1 MRLGY
6 LGPPGTFSEE
16 ALRAATDAAGAELVP
31 WPTIH
36 ATVMAVQDGAVDRA
50 LVPIENA
57 LEGAVDA
64 TLDAL
69 AVETRDVA
77 IVGESVLPIRNCLI
91 ARPGVARGDV
101 TVVVSHPQPL
111 AQCARYLRAELP
123 RAEVRAATSSAE
135 AVRSVAETDEPWAAL
150 GTRTAARLYGCDVLA
165 EGVDDDP
172 DNATRF
178 VWVARAG
185 EPGGG
190 ASGSGA
196 WRTSLVFAGAGD
208 SQPGWL
214 VRCLSEFSERG
225 VNLTKIESRPLRGRL
240 GHYRFWADVD
250 GRAADGP
257 VAEAIERLHAHCE
270 EVRVLGSYPAAP
282 AAEPGRPPRYT
293 PARGQPS

>member
-16 ALRAATDAAGAELVP
+16 ALRAAADTARAELVP
-31 WPTIH
+31 CPTIH
-36 ATVMAVQDGAVDRA
+36 ATVMAVQDGDVDRA

-57 LEGAVDA
+57 IEGAVDA

-69 AVETRDVA
+69 AVDTRDVA
-77 IVGESVLPIRNCLI
+77 IVGESVLRIRNCLI
-91 ARPGVARGDV
+91 ARDEVTPADV

-111 AQCARYLRAELP
+111 AQCARYLRAELGH
-123 RAEVRAATSSAE
+123 AAVRAATSSAE
-135 AVRSVAETDEPWAAL
+135 AVRTVAETDEPWAAL
-150 GTRTAARLYGCDVLA
+150 GTRTAAHLYGCRVLA
-165 EGVDDDP
+165 EGIDDDP

-178 VWVARAG
+178 VWLAREGSPAA
-185 EPGGG
+185 GG
-190 ASGSGA
+190 AVGGA

-214 VRCLSEFSERG
+214 VRCLAEFASRG
-225 VNLTKIESRPLRGRL
+225 VNLTKIESRPRRGRL

-282 AAEPGRPPRYT
+282 AP
-293 PARGQPS
+293 

>member
-6 LGPPGTFSEE
+6 LGPAGTFSEE
-16 ALRAATDAAGAELVP
+16 ALRAATDAADAELVP
-31 WPTIH
+31 CPTIF
-36 ATVMAVQDGAVDRA
+36 ATVVAVQDGAVDRA

-77 IVGESVLPIRNCLI
+77 IVGESVLRIRNCLI
-91 ARPGVARGDV
+91 ARDGVSRENV

-111 AQCARYLRAELP
+111 AQCARYLRSEL
-123 RAEVRAATSSAE
+123 AHATVRAATSSAE
-135 AVRSVAETDEPWAAL
+135 AVRIVAETDEPWAAL
-150 GTRTAARLYGCDVLA
+150 GTRTAAALYGCRVLA

-178 VWVARAG
+178 VWLARAG
-185 EPGGG
+185 AEPEGGG
-190 ASGSGA
+190 RAGA

-214 VRCLSEFSERG
+214 VRCLSEFASRG
-225 VNLTKIESRPLRGRL
+225 VNLTKIESRPLSGRL

-250 GRAADGP
+250 GRAADAP
-257 VAEAIERLHAHCE
+257 VAEAVERLHAYCE
-270 EVRVLGSYPAAP
+270 EVRVLGSYPAA
-282 AAEPGRPPRYT
+282 AAP
-293 PARGQPS
+293 

>member
-16 ALRAATDAAGAELVP
+16 ALRAAADTAGAELVP

-36 ATVMAVQDGAVDRA
+36 ATVMAVQEGDVDRA

-57 LEGAVDA
+57 IEGAVDA

-69 AVETRDVA
+69 AVDTRDVA
-77 IVGESVLPIRNCLI
+77 IVGESVLRIRNCL
-91 ARPGVARGDV
+91 VAREDVSPADV

-111 AQCARYLRAELP
+111 AQCARYLRAELGH
-123 RAEVRAATSSAE
+123 AAVRAATSSAE
-135 AVRSVAETDEPWAAL
+135 AVRTVAETDEPWAAL
-150 GTRTAARLYGCDVLA
+150 GTRTAARLYGCRVLA

-178 VWVARAG
+178 VWLARERAPVAG
-185 EPGGG
+185 VPGDHP
-190 ASGSGA
+190 

-214 VRCLSEFSERG
+214 VRCLSEFAARG
-225 VNLTKIESRPLRGRL
+225 VNLTKIESRPRRGRL

-250 GRAADGP
+250 GSAADAP
-257 VAEAIERLHAHCE
+257 VAEAIERLHEHCE

-282 AAEPGRPPRYT
+282 AL
-293 PARGQPS
+293 

>member
-16 ALRAATDAAGAELVP
+16 ALRAAADTAGAELVP

-57 LEGAVDA
+57 IEGAVDA

-69 AVETRDVA
+69 AVETRDVS
-77 IVGESVLPIRNCLI
+77 IVGESVLRIRNCL
-91 ARPGVARGDV
+91 VAREHVTPAEV

-111 AQCARYLRAELP
+111 AQCARYLRAELGH
-123 RAEVRAATSSAE
+123 AAVRAATSSAE
-135 AVRSVAETDEPWAAL
+135 AVRTVAETDEPWAAL
-150 GTRTAARLYGCDVLA
+150 GT
-165 EGVDDDP
+165 
-172 DNATRF
+172 
-178 VWVARAG
+178 
-185 EPGGG
+185 
-190 ASGSGA
+190 
-196 WRTSLVFAGAGD
+196 RTSLVFAGAGD

-214 VRCLSEFSERG
+214 VRCLSEFASRG
-225 VNLTKIESRPLRGRL
+225 VNLTKIESRPRRGRL

-250 GRAADGP
+250 GSAADAP
-257 VAEAIERLHAHCE
+257 VAQAIERLHEHCE

-282 AAEPGRPPRYT
+282 AP
-293 PARGQPS
+293 

>member
-16 ALRAATDAAGAELVP
+16 ALRAAADTAGAELVP

-57 LEGAVDA
+57 IEGAVDA

-77 IVGESVLPIRNCLI
+77 IVGESVLRIRNCL
-91 ARPGVARGDV
+91 VAREDVMPADV

-111 AQCARYLRAELP
+111 AQCARYLRAEL
-123 RAEVRAATSSAE
+123 AHAAVRAATSSAE
-135 AVRSVAETDEPWAAL
+135 AVRTVAETDEPWAAL
-150 GTRTAARLYGCDVLA
+150 GTRTAARLYGCRVLA

-178 VWVARAG
+178 VWLARHGAPPAG
-185 EPGGG
+185 AAGDR
-190 ASGSGA
+190 A

-214 VRCLSEFSERG
+214 VRCLSEFASRG
-225 VNLTKIESRPLRGRL
+225 VNLTKIESRPRRGRL

-250 GRAADGP
+250 GRAADAP
-257 VAEAIERLHAHCE
+257 VAEAIEHLHEHCE
-270 EVRVLGSYPAAP
+270 EVRVLGSYPAV
-282 AAEPGRPPRYT
+282 PGP
-293 PARGQPS
+293 

>member
-16 ALRAATDAAGAELVP
+16 ALHAAADTAQAELVP
-31 WPTIH
+31 CSTIH
-36 ATVMAVQDGAVDRA
+36 ATVMAVQKGDVDRA

-57 LEGAVDA
+57 IEGAVDA

-77 IVGESVLPIRNCLI
+77 IVGESVLRIRNCLI
-91 ARPGVARGDV
+91 AREDV
-101 TVVVSHPQPL
+101 TPADITVVVSHPQPL
-111 AQCARYLRAELP
+111 AQCARFLRAELGH
-123 RAEVRAATSSAE
+123 AAVRAATSSAE
-135 AVRSVAETDEPWAAL
+135 AVRTVAETDEPWAAL
-150 GTRTAARLYGCDVLA
+150 GARTAARLYGCRVLA
-165 EGVDDDP
+165 DGVDDDP

-178 VWVARAG
+178 VWLARQGAPPTGDLAAG
-185 EPGGG
+185 RP
-190 ASGSGA
+190 

-214 VRCLSEFSERG
+214 VRCLSEFASRG
-225 VNLTKIESRPLRGRL
+225 VNLTKIESRPRRGRL

-250 GRAADGP
+250 GRAADAA
-257 VAEAIERLHAHCE
+257 VAEAIERLHTHCE

-282 AAEPGRPPRYT
+282 PP
-293 PARGQPS
+293 

>member
-16 ALRAATDAAGAELVP
+16 ALRAAADTAGAELVP

-36 ATVMAVQDGAVDRA
+36 ATVMAVQDGDVDRA

-57 LEGAVDA
+57 IEGAVDA

-69 AVETRDVA
+69 AVDTRDVA
-77 IVGESVLPIRNCLI
+77 IVGESVLRIRNCL
-91 ARPGVARGDV
+91 VAREDVSPADV

-111 AQCARYLRAELP
+111 AQCARYLRAELGH
-123 RAEVRAATSSAE
+123 AAVRAATSSAE
-135 AVRSVAETDEPWAAL
+135 AVRTVAGTDEPWAAL
-150 GTRTAARLYGCDVLA
+150 GTRTAARLYGCRVLA

-178 VWVARAG
+178 VWLAREMAPAAG
-185 EPGGG
+185 VPGDHP
-190 ASGSGA
+190 

-214 VRCLSEFSERG
+214 VRCLSEFAARG
-225 VNLTKIESRPLRGRL
+225 VNLTKIESRPRRGRL

-250 GRAADGP
+250 GSAADAP
-257 VAEAIERLHAHCE
+257 VAEAIERLHEHCE

-282 AAEPGRPPRYT
+282 AP
-293 PARGQPS
+293 